1 MSLTSGKN
9 VAMKLG
15 DFLKLIYLQLSAFKA
30 TVNPWLTLQTQWT
43 PLVEPLNYI
52 NSCHLVISDTRM
64 YMYQASKDDQIQIAV
79 IIKQWKMMMISNG

>member
-30 TVNPWLTLQTQWT
+30 TVNPWLTLQTQ
-43 PLVEPLNYI
+43 
-52 NSCHLVISDTRM
+52 
-64 YMYQASKDDQIQIAV
+64 
-79 IIKQWKMMMISNG
+79 

>member
-15 DFLKLIYLQLSAFKA
+15 DFLKLIYLQLSTFKA
-30 TVNPWLTLQTQWT
+30 TVNPWWALQTQMNTSGWT
-43 PLVEPLNYI
+43 FDYI
-52 NSCHLVISDTRM
+52 NLWHFVISDTWM
-64 YMYQASKDDQIQIAV
+64 YMYQASKDDQIQIAI